1 MATPLG
7 ERLRRLRTEKKLTLE
22 KLAELAQCS
31 KSYIWELE
39 NRPASRPA
47 AEKIIAIAKVL
58 DVTAEY
64 LLGDKDASMPATKK
78 ESTPEDVAFFRRY
91 MGMKHAEKEKLREMS
106 DVMFKKKDD

>member
-7 ERLRRLRTEKKLTLE
+7 ERLHKLRTQKGLTLE

-39 NRPASRPA
+39 NRPAPRPA

-64 LLGDKDASMPATKK
+64 LLGAPEASLP
-78 ESTPEDVAFFRRY
+78 STNKQTAPEDVAFFRRY
-91 MGMKHAEKEKLREMS
+91 MGMKPEDREKLRRMTEL
-106 DVMFKKKDD
+106 MFKKKNG

>member
-1 MATPLG
+1 MTTVLG
-7 ERLRRLRTEKKLTLE
+7 GRLRRLRTDKRLTLE

-31 KSYIWELE
+31 KSYLWELE

-64 LLGDKDASMPATKK
+64 LLGDKDASMPTTKK
-78 ESTPEDVAFFRRY
+78 ESAPEDVAFFRRY
-91 MGMKHAEKEKLREMS
+91 MGMKPAEKEKLREMS
-106 DVMFKKKDD
+106 DVMFKKKDG